1 MITEIESIRL
11 RAHIYELGDSF
22 IVIAGK
28 TSKDNDFISM
38 KVAGKND
45 LWFHIKGMSGSHV
58 LLRSKDKIKPG
69 RIEIEKAAAV
79 AAYYSKARNAGIVPV
94 NYTFAHCVS
103 KPSKAPSGT
112 VTIKKAQVV
121 KVRPSLP

>member
-11 RAHIYELGDSF
+11 RANVYEIGDSF
-22 IVIAGK
+22 IIIAGK

-58 LLRSKDKIKPG
+58 LLRSKDKSKPG
-69 RIEIEKAAAV
+69 KKEIEIAAAV

-94 NYTFAHCVS
+94 NYTYANCVS
-103 KPSKAPSGT
+103 KPAKAPSGT
-112 VTIKKAQVV
+112 VTIKKAQIV

>member
-1 MITEIESIRL
+1 MITEIESIIS
-11 RAHIYELGDSF
+11 RAYIYELDDSF

-45 LWFHIKGMSGSHV
+45 LWFHIKGMPGSHV

-69 RIEIEKAAAV
+69 KPQIEKAAAV
-79 AAYYSKARNAGIVPV
+79 AAYYSKARNAGVVPV

-103 KPSKAPSGT
+103 KPSKASSGT
-112 VTIKKAQVV
+112 VTIKKAKII